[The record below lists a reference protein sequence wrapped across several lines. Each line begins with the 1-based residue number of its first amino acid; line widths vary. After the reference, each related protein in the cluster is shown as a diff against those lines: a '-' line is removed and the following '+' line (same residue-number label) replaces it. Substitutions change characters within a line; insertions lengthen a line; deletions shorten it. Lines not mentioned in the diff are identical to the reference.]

1 MRPAHRS
8 LISTAIIALATA
20 TVVAGP
26 SLTFAQVAAPS
37 PQHVAAQAADS
48 YDILVGDV
56 RVTALSDGTVPQD
69 LHTLLHR
76 TTVAHTDALLA
87 RNFQSNSVE
96 ASLNAFLVRLPGKLV
111 LVDTGSGQLFGPG
124 NGGKLL
130 GALSRAGVEPSQITD
145 VLITHA
151 HDDHTGGLVKD
162 GKRVFENA
170 VVHIGKPDID
180 FFFDNANQVRTG
192 YDKSYFEVAQQTLKP
207 YLDAGKLRTFIG
219 KQDVLPGISGEI
231 HPGHTPGSAFYTLQS
246 KGERI
251 VFVGDIV
258 HVAAVQFPDP
268 KITITYD
275 EDENGAARVR
285 AQTFASLAKSGDLIA
300 VPHMPFPGF
309 GHVRAASGGGYD
321 WVPVTYTNRAGQ

>member
-1 MRPAHRS
+1 MIPRFLLACTAMA
-8 LISTAIIALATA
+8 LILGGTA
-20 TVVAGP
+20 P
-26 SLTFAQVAAPS
+26 SLAADAAPT
-37 PQHVAAQAADS
+37 PVAYAQQTDAYAMP
-48 YDILVGDV
+48 LGDLEIV
-56 RVTALSDGTVPQD
+56 ALSDGTVPQD

-130 GALSRAGVEPSQITD
+130 AALGRAGVEPSQITD

-151 HDDHTGGLVKD
+151 HDDHSGGLVKD

-170 VVHIGKPDID
+170 VVQIGKPDID

-207 YLDAGKLRTFIG
+207 YLDAGKLRTFSG
-219 KQDVLPGISGEI
+219 KQEVLPGITGEI

-309 GHVRAASGGGYD
+309 GHVRAAGGGYD

>member
-1 MRPAHRS
+1 MRTTYRS
-8 LISTAIIALATA
+8 LISTALAAATA
-20 TVVAGP
+20 IAGP
-26 SLTFAQVAAPS
+26 PPASAQVAAPS
-37 PQHVAAQAADS
+37 PQHVTAQAADS
-48 YDILVGDV
+48 YDIQIGDV

-69 LHTLLHR
+69 LHTLLQR
-76 TTVAHTDALLA
+76 TTARHTDELLA
-87 RNFQSNSVE
+87 RNFQVNSVE
-96 ASLNAFLVRLPGKLV
+96 ASLNAFLVRLPGKFV

-130 GALSRAGVEPSQITD
+130 DALGRAGVQPSQITD

-151 HDDHTGGLVKD
+151 HDDHSGGLVKD

-207 YLDAGKLRTFIG
+207 YLDAGKLSTFSG
-219 KQDVLPGISGEI
+219 KQEVLPGITGEI
-231 HPGHTPGSAFYTLQS
+231 HPGHTPGSAFYMLES

-268 KITITYD
+268 KVTIAYD

-300 VPHMPFPGF
+300 VPHLPFPGF
-309 GHVRAASGGGYD
+309 GHVRATSGGGYD